1 MVVRVWVFIYPN
13 SFGGELW
20 PLQLLFFFPISR
32 MLVSLLPLQVNARWL
47 VQPPTPV
54 GGLGCSHLSR
64 VHPTSPSWKPH
75 YTFFLHDGDEE
86 VNNHCFLLFQF
97 VGKTKMEEKV
107 PCRWSLFSLSQAVY
121 IHYIP
126 SSKSISANIKSGLY
140 HILSLRVWGTSRLYL
155 RTRRCLPRFLSHT
168 HCENNIG
175 FEWRGFEDDLW
186 FTLVTLLFS
195 V

>member
-20 PLQLLFFFPISR
+20 PLQLFFFFPISR

-64 VHPTSPSWKPH
+64 VHPPSPSWKPH

-126 SSKSISANIKSGLY
+126 SSKSISPNIKSGLY
-140 HILSLRVWGTSRLYL
+140 HILSLRVGGLHGYICAL
-155 RTRRCLPRFLSHT
+155 GAVCLGFSLTHT
-168 HCENNIG
+168 VKTI
-175 FEWRGFEDDLW
+175 
-186 FTLVTLLFS
+186 LVSNGGGSKMIYGLP
-195 V
+195 